1 MHLTFTR
8 FFAFNR
14 LLCTVSLFVLPF
26 SFFLSLSIFIIVYF
40 LFAAIF
46 AQLISS
52 LLHKHLANNRNANWF
67 LPFSCESLTFEFV
80 SMSSFASFPCTI
92 RITSFFS
99 RCFSPSSYLSLSFSL
114 CLYLALTILN
124 PIFCRK
130 NNNDQRTNNK

>member
-26 SFFLSLSIFIIVYF
+26 SFFFFSLYFFIIVYF

-52 LLHKHLANNRNANWF
+52 LLHKHLANIRNANWF

-99 RCFSPSSYLSLSFSL
+99 RCFSLSLSLSVSL
-114 CLYLALTILN
+114 SHARDIKSNL
-124 PIFCRK
+124 CRK